1 MDPTESIFY
10 PLDCMYDS
18 LAQRFDDN
26 DVTPSNLFSSR
37 NDFDDLFGSDEFFN
51 RNNFVEDFLN
61 PDNLIND
68 FYNDQI
74 LFPIIGSSDNDLGFG
89 YGCCNEQN
97 AGCYYQS
104 ATKQITKSSNTSI
117 NNSIEISS
125 RQSSS
130 NFLRDKKNNLVANS
144 SAKIINRS
152 PRVYVTKIN
161 RKIRKTL
168 NSCEGT
174 SILIKE
180 KSLLNTG
187 KKKQRQ
193 LMKKNFNNFHIRFQ
207 PSQNS
212 LMDLNSLG
220 ESIFHEKLDTS
231 LIDHDYC
238 AVTSYDRIEE
248 KKDNVC
254 GDDDNISV
262 PNDSILK
269 TQDDDKNDLQD
280 ILEGYCTDDVVL
292 NELPKCLSN
301 LIDFNADGIESKDLL
316 NGLNDVCT
324 YMTDQFMEEHFQKT
338 ENKDAN
344 NSEIDNAAKTQ
355 QNLMSDSNEK
365 LNSQQE
371 KDKHQD
377 VNDDHKDLES
387 FSPSAHMVDDSS
399 DSNCGIDDISD
410 YDKSDHCDKMKRI
423 GEQNRKKNLMIGS
436 QMNFLS
442 NTSTNPSSNTI
453 VKRKRL
459 FSTRSSI
466 NSSDSMSDSSSPESS
481 SSRSSSPERTFDFR
495 SFSPKMIHTKDL
507 SDLHTNLHHHHAR
520 YRKKNNKPLQ
530 LFQIAYHQNKN
541 VGDNFSSNSRYS
553 KLLKKSNPKLSP
565 SSSTSSCEPC
575 QVIDFV
581 SKQKYVLGS
590 RSQNKCETIA
600 IADKEGHIDKNHQ
613 TSSIEPIEH
622 CPNDQMAVKEQKNS
636 NVLFVGNIG
645 DGTTHQSIQQTF
657 EKFGSIE
664 KIEFFVTNEK
674 NSASIAFRCGDDT
687 RKAFENGNELSGNY
701 HLQMHDGNDR
711 NLEFDDSFS
720 EKLDFRIEPDAIE
733 TIFT

>member
-10 PLDCMYDS
+10 PLDYMYDS

-26 DVTPSNLFSSR
+26 DVTPSNLFSNQ

-89 YGCCNEQN
+89 
-97 AGCYYQS
+97 
-104 ATKQITKSSNTSI
+104 
-117 NNSIEISS
+117 
-125 RQSSS
+125 
-130 NFLRDKKNNLVANS
+130 
-144 SAKIINRS
+144 
-152 PRVYVTKIN
+152 
-161 RKIRKTL
+161 
-168 NSCEGT
+168 CEGT

-262 PNDSILK
+262 PNESILK

-466 NSSDSMSDSSSPESS
+466 NSSDS
-481 SSRSSSPERTFDFR
+481 
-495 SFSPKMIHTKDL
+495 I
-507 SDLHTNLHHHHAR
+507 
-520 YRKKNNKPLQ
+520 
-530 LFQIAYHQNKN
+530 
-541 VGDNFSSNSRYS
+541 
-553 KLLKKSNPKLSP
+553 
-565 SSSTSSCEPC
+565 
-575 QVIDFV
+575 
-581 SKQKYVLGS
+581 KQKYVLGS

-600 IADKEGHIDKNHQ
+600 IADKEGYIDKNHQ

-711 NLEFDDSFS
+711 NLEFDGKYD
-720 EKLDFRIEPDAIE
+720 
-733 TIFT
+733 